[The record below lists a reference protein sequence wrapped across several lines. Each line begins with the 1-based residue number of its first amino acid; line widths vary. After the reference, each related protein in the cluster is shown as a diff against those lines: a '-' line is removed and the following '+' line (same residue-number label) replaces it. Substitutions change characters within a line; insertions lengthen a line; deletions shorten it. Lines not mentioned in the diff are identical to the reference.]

1 MFENLQEKLQRA
13 FKTLRGQATLTEENI
28 DEALREIRLALLE
41 ADVNF
46 KVVKQLIDQIRVK
59 AVGQDVLTALSPG
72 EQVIKIVRDEL
83 VEILGRD
90 TARMKFASQP
100 PTVILMAGLQGSGKT
115 TTSGKLANWLKNGGH
130 RPLLVS
136 VDVYRPAAREQLKVV
151 AQAVKANIYEG
162 EVGEATPGPRD
173 PRAKEARRE
182 AINTGSDV
190 LIVDTA
196 GRLHIDDQ
204 LMDEMQLLKRLL
216 NPQEILFVADAMTGQ
231 DAVNSAD
238 EFHKKLSLTG
248 VVLTKMDGDARGGA
262 ALSIR
267 QVTGQ
272 PIKFIGVGEK
282 YDALE
287 PFHPDRIVSRILGMG
302 DILSLIERAE
312 SQIDKKKAQEMA
324 TKALTGDGFSLEDFR
339 DQLRQVKK
347 MGSMKSLLGMLPS
360 IGPFSGLQKAAD
372 NVDEGQINRVE
383 AIINSMT
390 THERNHHEVIN
401 GSRRKRIA
409 RGSGTTVQE
418 VNNLLRQYAQM
429 KKMFKQMGKTVAPRT
444 GLFHQLQG
452 QPAHGVAGIDFHH
465 RLEPAIAL
473 GCAIDEGV
481 DANRPDIAGALQFR
495 FEQRK
500 DVAIEALEAARNV
513 RRFAEQRGYVRRY
526 AAAVV
531 GRRPVGPELSLAVI
545 DQAGVAAELQVARP
559 HLQLDGEIQRALQPG
574 FDDHLSAILQGT
586 GQPLLLCRQ
595 HL

>member
-46 KVVKQLIDQIRVK
+46 KVVKQLIDQIRAK
-59 AVGQDVLTALSPG
+59 AVGQEVMTALSPG
-72 EQVIKIVRDEL
+72 EQVIKILRDEL
-83 VEILGRD
+83 IVILGKD
-90 TARMKFASQP
+90 TAKVKFASQP
-100 PTVILMAGLQGSGKT
+100 PTVVLMAGLQGSGKT
-115 TTSGKLANWLKNGGH
+115 TTSGKLAHWLKNGGH

-151 AQAVKANIYEG
+151 AQAVKANLYEG
-162 EVGEATPGPRD
+162 QVAEANTATVERLV
-173 PRAKEARRE
+173 KEARRE
-182 AINTGSDV
+182 AVVTGCDV
-190 LIVDTA
+190 LVVDTA

-204 LMDEMQLLKRLL
+204 LMDEMQSLKRLL
-216 NPQEILFVADAMTGQ
+216 NPSEILFVADAMTGQ
-231 DAVNSAD
+231 DAVNSAE

-312 SQIDKKKAQEMA
+312 QQIDKKKAQEMA
-324 TKALTGDGFSLEDFR
+324 TKALSGDGFSLEDFR
-339 DQLRQVKK
+339 DQLRSVKK
-347 MGSMKSLLGMLPS
+347 MGSMKSLMGMLPS

-372 NVDEGQINRVE
+372 QVDEKQIDRVE

-390 THERNHHEVIN
+390 RHERNHHEVIN

-409 RGSGTTVQE
+409 RGSGTTIQE

-429 KKMFKQMGKTVAPRT
+429 KKMFRDMGKKSFARR
-444 GLFHQLQG
+444 L
-452 QPAHGVAGIDFHH
+452 AGMKF
-465 RLEPAIAL
+465 
-473 GCAIDEGV
+473 
-481 DANRPDIAGALQFR
+481 
-495 FEQRK
+495 
-500 DVAIEALEAARNV
+500 
-513 RRFAEQRGYVRRY
+513 
-526 AAAVV
+526 
-531 GRRPVGPELSLAVI
+531 
-545 DQAGVAAELQVARP
+545 
-559 HLQLDGEIQRALQPG
+559 PG
-574 FDDHLSAILQGT
+574 M
-586 GQPLLLCRQ
+586 
-595 HL
+595 

>member
-13 FKTLRGQATLTEENI
+13 FKSLRGQARLTEENI

-46 KVVKQLIDQIRVK
+46 KVVKQLIDQIRAK
-59 AVGQDVLTALSPG
+59 AVGQEVMTALSPG

-83 VEILGRD
+83 VEVLGKD
-90 TARMKFASQP
+90 TARVKFASQP
-100 PTVILMAGLQGSGKT
+100 PTVVLMAGLQGSGKT
-115 TTSGKLANWLKNGGH
+115 TTSGKLAHWFKNGGH

-136 VDVYRPAAREQLKVV
+136 VDVYRPAAREQLKIV
-151 AQAVKANIYEG
+151 AHAVKAHIYEG
-162 EVGEATPGPRD
+162 EVSEANTATVERLV
-173 PRAKEARRE
+173 KEARRE
-182 AINTGSDV
+182 AVVSGCDV

-204 LMDEMQLLKRLL
+204 LMDEMQSLKKLL
-216 NPQEILFVADAMTGQ
+216 NPSEILFVADAMTGQ

-312 SQIDKKKAQEMA
+312 QQIDKKKAQEIA

-339 DQLRQVKK
+339 DQLRHVKK
-347 MGSMKSLLGMLPS
+347 MGSIQNLMGMLPS

-372 NVDEGQINRVE
+372 KVDEKQINRVE

-390 THERNHHEVIN
+390 AHERDHHEVIN

-429 KKMFKQMGKTVAPRT
+429 KKMFKQMGKASFARR
-444 GLFHQLQG
+444 L
-452 QPAHGVAGIDFHH
+452 AGMK
-465 RLEPAIAL
+465 L
-473 GCAIDEGV
+473 
-481 DANRPDIAGALQFR
+481 
-495 FEQRK
+495 
-500 DVAIEALEAARNV
+500 
-513 RRFAEQRGYVRRY
+513 
-526 AAAVV
+526 
-531 GRRPVGPELSLAVI
+531 
-545 DQAGVAAELQVARP
+545 
-559 HLQLDGEIQRALQPG
+559 PG
-574 FDDHLSAILQGT
+574 M
-586 GQPLLLCRQ
+586 
-595 HL
+595 

>member
-13 FKTLRGQATLTEENI
+13 FKSLRGQARLTEENI

-46 KVVKQLIDQIRVK
+46 KVVKELIDRIRAK
-59 AVGQDVLTALSPG
+59 AVGQEVLTALSPG

-83 VEILGRD
+83 VETLGHD

-151 AQAVKANIYEG
+151 ALAIKAQIYEG
-162 EVGEATPGPRD
+162 EVGEANTATVERLV
-173 PRAKEARRE
+173 KEARRE
-182 AINTGSDV
+182 AIVSGCDV

-204 LMDEMQLLKRLL
+204 LMDEMQSLKKLL
-216 NPQEILFVADAMTGQ
+216 NPSEILFVADAMTGQ
-231 DAVNSAD
+231 DAVRSAD

-312 SQIDKKKAQEMA
+312 QQIDKKKAEEMA

-347 MGSMKSLLGMLPS
+347 MGSMKSLIGMLPS

-372 NVDEGQINRVE
+372 NVDEKQINRVE
-383 AIINSMT
+383 AIISSMT
-390 THERNHHEVIN
+390 MHERNHHEVIN

-409 RGSGTTVQE
+409 RGSGTSVQE
-418 VNNLLRQYAQM
+418 VNSLLRQYAQM
-429 KKMFKQMGKTVAPRT
+429 KKMFKQMGKPSFARR
-444 GLFHQLQG
+444 L
-452 QPAHGVAGIDFHH
+452 AGMK
-465 RLEPAIAL
+465 L
-473 GCAIDEGV
+473 
-481 DANRPDIAGALQFR
+481 
-495 FEQRK
+495 
-500 DVAIEALEAARNV
+500 
-513 RRFAEQRGYVRRY
+513 
-526 AAAVV
+526 
-531 GRRPVGPELSLAVI
+531 
-545 DQAGVAAELQVARP
+545 
-559 HLQLDGEIQRALQPG
+559 PG
-574 FDDHLSAILQGT
+574 M
-586 GQPLLLCRQ
+586 
-595 HL
+595 